1 MIPDFNLL
9 KPKSCS
15 YNIQGSITMH
25 LVFEKKKYINIG
37 NLVFV
42 VGLKIHTYDR
52 VEMNS
57 ELLITHATIPE

>member
-1 MIPDFNLL
+1 MWTLQSQL
-9 KPKSCS
+9 
-15 YNIQGSITMH
+15 
-25 LVFEKKKYINIG
+25 NIG

-52 VEMNS
+52 VEMNL